1 MPLMERPAPASSS
14 IFLLV
19 ASAIGGREIQPAAA
33 AVVQEIAR
41 HRGGD
46 TTAVMCY
53 PVKPEPVPA
62 PAPSP

>member
-1 MPLMERPAPASSS
+1 
-14 IFLLV
+14 V

-33 AVVQEIAR
+33 AVVQELAR

-46 TTAVMCY
+46 TTAVTCY